1 MINIKITLSKNYAK
15 RLAQATDQAL
25 EAIRNVIIAGVLK
38 IDREAKILIDRG
50 PKTGRMYGKHQA
62 SAPGEAP
69 ATDTGRLVKSIT
81 WQTLRQGLAADV
93 GSPLPYAVFL
103 EEGTSKM
110 AARPWLRPA
119 FEAHAEDIISDIMD
133 ALKKHL

>member
-1 MINIKITLSKNYAK
+1 MINIKITLSKDYAK
-15 RLAQATDQAL
+15 RLTQATEQAL
-25 EAIRNVIIAGVLK
+25 EAIRNVIITGVLK

-69 ATDTGRLVKSIT
+69 ATNTGKLIKSIT
-81 WQTLRQGLAADV
+81 WETSRQGLIAEV
-93 GSPLPYAVFL
+93 GSPLPYASFL
-103 EEGTSKM
+103 EDGTRKM
-110 AARPWLRPA
+110 DPRPWLQPA
-119 FEAHAEDIISDIMD
+119 YEKHLGDIVTDIMD